1 MSLYEKDQTVL
12 GADIVVR
19 DEFVIQPGEI
29 KTIKRLL
36 AADTKSIGVLAA
48 FREIEKA
55 RWRAVVAVIP
65 NKDNLVTISN
75 GSADGVKK
83 DMVFV
88 VSRNDQYV
96 GDLKISHTEPNRAAG
111 RMIKSTVAPMT
122 GDRVVDVLGAQSP
135 R

>member
-36 AADTKSIGVLAA
+36 AADTKFIGVVAA

-55 RWRAVVAVIP
+55 RWRAVVAVMP
-65 NKDNLVTISN
+65 NKDSLVTISL
-75 GSADGVKK
+75 DGIAVRSTTT
-83 DMVFV
+83 
-88 VSRNDQYV
+88 VS
-96 GDLKISHTEPNRAAG
+96 
-111 RMIKSTVAPMT
+111 
-122 GDRVVDVLGAQSP
+122 
-135 R
+135 